1 MKARPACGYGCLLAA
16 ALILLAGSL
25 RAEDWKPV
33 SVDDK
38 GKGVYVDRDRIFR
51 VGSFVTLFMRETM
64 LPEDVADK
72 GALRRD
78 IALRI
83 DCGKPEALVAYGD
96 VAFKDGSKLRFFGES
111 QLNKYAKP
119 ARLPFIATSLIAS
132 LQRDL
137 CAAPR
142 ETLVEL
148 ARDAED
154 TRTQLNIAS
163 VSRSGDEVRAWLRY
177 DFPVIAL
184 DMPYRNPYG
193 SKRKL
198 MSFRCTKG
206 EYAVLG
212 SFDFDEDEVISDG
225 TVVPQPRYE
234 KVDDAASAELL
245 RLLCESPDKLQRLP
259 AAQTV
264 RAKPK
269 ASELPLDPVPAEV
282 PAALKEALDR
292 ASGGA
297 KALPLGIRRA
307 MIETVSAAPNGKNQT
322 STEERTFQG
331 RGGGLVLTSAKAPEY
346 AFEDLSLYG
355 LITVGSRSNF
365 ARGGASRKLERLEFS
380 GTLVPAKAGEG
391 FSYELGYSTTDSV
404 DGRSQS
410 RSRTECKLGLAQPAA
425 RVNAKLTGD
434 AIPVECETAMEGR
447 PSSRMRGWLL
457 LDAGWYF
464 QEVFETGYY
473 RGQSKL
479 VDVEAN

>member
-25 RAEDWKPV
+25 QAEDWKPV

-51 VGSFVTLFMRETM
+51 VGSFVTLFMRETV

-96 VAFKDGSKLRFFGES
+96 VVFKDGSKLRFFGES

-163 VSRSGDEVRAWLRY
+163 MSRSGDEVRAWLRY
-177 DFPVIAL
+177 DYPVIAL

-225 TVVPQPRYE
+225 TVVPQPVYE

-292 ASGGA
+292 AAGGA

-307 MIETVSAAPNGKNQT
+307 TIETVSAAPSGKNQNVDGGKDIPGARRRAGPHQR
-322 STEERTFQG
+322 EGARIRF
-331 RGGGLVLTSAKAPEY
+331 RGS
-346 AFEDLSLYG
+346 
-355 LITVGSRSNF
+355 F
-365 ARGGASRKLERLEFS
+365 AVWFDHRRFPLEFCTRRRIAQAGAPRVLGHS
-380 GTLVPAKAGEG
+380 GAGKG
-391 FSYELGYSTTDSV
+391 
-404 DGRSQS
+404 GRRIQL
-410 RSRTECKLGLAQPAA
+410 RA
-425 RVNAKLTGD
+425 RLQHH
-434 AIPVECETAMEGR
+434 R
-447 PSSRMRGWLL
+447 
-457 LDAGWYF
+457 
-464 QEVFETGYY
+464 
-473 RGQSKL
+473 
-479 VDVEAN
+479 